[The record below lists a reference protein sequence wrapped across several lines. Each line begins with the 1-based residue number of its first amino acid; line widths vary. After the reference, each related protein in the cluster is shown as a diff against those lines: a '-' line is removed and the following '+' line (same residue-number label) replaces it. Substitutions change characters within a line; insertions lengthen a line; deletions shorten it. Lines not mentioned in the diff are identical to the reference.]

1 MTGLAVTTHG
11 LVHIYRSDGH
21 DVAALSGIGIAIRP
35 GELVGLLGPSG
46 AGKSTLLQLCGGLI
60 QPSAGRLRIGE
71 HDVAKMSGP
80 ELDRMRASD
89 VGIVIQGAGR
99 NLVPYLTPEDNVRFA
114 QRAAHAILPRRTR
127 GAATEA
133 ADRTTGGTTDGTAR
147 GTAGRTAGG
156 TAGRTAGGTA
166 GRTAGGTA
174 GDTAGG
180 TASGRDLPAPRD
192 VLALV
197 GLADHARTP
206 LGRLTPG
213 QVQLA
218 AVAVGIATFPGL
230 LLADEPTSQL
240 DHRARDEV
248 VEAIRT
254 VNAQT
259 GMTVLLITHDPDV
272 AAVLPRTITIRDG
285 RIASEGRS
293 GEEFAVVATDGSLP
307 LPPHVADRLPPG
319 TLLRVTITDGE
330 VRLTPADDTEP
341 TQ

>member
-1 MTGLAVTTHG
+1 MTGLAITTHG
-11 LVHIYRSDGH
+11 LVHLYRSDGH

-60 QPSAGRLRIGE
+60 QPSAGRLRIGD
-71 HDVAKMSGP
+71 HDVAKMTGP
-80 ELDRMRASD
+80 ELDNMRAGD

-114 QRAAHAILPRRTR
+114 QRAAQRATPRSARRALKHAARAGQPGNPAGLSGDWAELGPNRWRELPTPL
-127 GAATEA
+127 E
-133 ADRTTGGTTDGTAR
+133 
-147 GTAGRTAGG
+147 
-156 TAGRTAGGTA
+156 
-166 GRTAGGTA
+166 
-174 GDTAGG
+174 
-180 TASGRDLPAPRD
+180 
-192 VLALV
+192 VLDLV

-248 VEAIRT
+248 IEAIRT

-259 GMTVLLITHDPDV
+259 QMTVLLITHDPDV

-307 LPPHVADRLPPG
+307 LPPHVADLLPPG
-319 TLLRVTITDGE
+319 TLLRVTTVDNE
-330 VRLTPADDTEP
+330 VRLTPVDENEDP
-341 TQ
+341 S